1 MRVLFILIGFLWS
14 SQLMAQDNNPAPQ
27 EPPYKRFPNVP
38 PYELLGTDSTRY
50 TKADL
55 GKKPVLLMYFSPTCD
70 HCIQQMADM
79 NKYWKQLETYQI
91 VLATY
96 EPMEDLAQFIKRF
109 GLDQHSNIIAGRD
122 EKFMLPGFFA
132 MRSLPYL
139 ALYDKKGALIT
150 TFEGTTKMEKVLEGF
165 GKK

>member
-1 MRVLFILIGFLWS
+1 MRSLLLVIGLICSGPL
-14 SQLMAQDNNPAPQ
+14 LAQENSTAPQ
-27 EPPYKRFPNVP
+27 EPPFKRFPTVP
-38 PYELLGTDSTRY
+38 PYELLGTDSILH
-50 TKADL
+50 TKANL
-55 GKKPVLLMYFSPTCD
+55 AKKPLLLMYFSPTCD

-79 NKYWKQLETYQI
+79 NKYWKQLEDYQL

-109 GLDQHSNIIAGRD
+109 GLDQHTNIITGRD

-139 ALYDKKGALIT
+139 ALYDKKGNLIT

-165 GKK
+165 QKK